1 MNTKD
6 RHNLA
11 DAYMSAWHAVDG
23 TRRAVV
29 NPAPNGWYELILTM
43 GAHQITRRVRTS
55 ELLADL
61 ADLTTKFNKVTK

>member
-23 TRRAVV
+23 NRRVVV

-43 GAHQITRRVRTS
+43 GAHQITRRVRAS

-61 ADLTTKFNKVTK
+61 ADLTAKLNK